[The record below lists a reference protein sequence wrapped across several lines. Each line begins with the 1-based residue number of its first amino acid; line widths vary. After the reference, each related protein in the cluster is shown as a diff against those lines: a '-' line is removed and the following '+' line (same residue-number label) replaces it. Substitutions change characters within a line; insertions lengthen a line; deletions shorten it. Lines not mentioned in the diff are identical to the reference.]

1 MKKISVIWITG
12 FFLCLTSFNIQ
23 AQQTNDIRATTIE
36 PYRIAIASTKTT
48 NIIFPYAIISVD
60 RGSKD
65 VLAQKAG
72 GVENVL
78 QIKAARESFPET
90 NLTVITADGR
100 LNSFVINYADRPS
113 VLNLLL
119 TENETEDPVLLSPGN
134 INEAKVRQYAGEALK
149 SREKTRGITDSK
161 FGIRFSMNGLFIYD
175 NTLFLR
181 VSIRNRSNIIYD
193 IDQLRFYIRDQKKSK
208 RTATQELEITPLF
221 TYNKTGKTE
230 GHSEETIVFALSKF
244 TIPDKKYLAVQL
256 MERDGGRHLELHV
269 KNRKIVKA
277 VPVESGLKSLR
288 DEKSE

>member
-23 AQQTNDIRATTIE
+23 AQQTTDIRATTIE
-36 PYRIAIASTKTT
+36 PYRIAIGSTKTA

-78 QIKAARESFPET
+78 QIKAAKEGFPET

-100 LNSFVINYADRPS
+100 LNSFLINYADYPS

-119 TENETEDPVLLSPGN
+119 KDPETKDQVLLSPGN
-134 INEAKVRQYAGEALK
+134 MNEAKMQRYAKEALG
-149 SREKTRGITDSK
+149 SGEKTRGITDRK
-161 FGIRFSMNGLFIYD
+161 FGIRFNTNGLFIHD
-175 NTLFLR
+175 NTLFVR
-181 VSIRNRSNIIYD
+181 VSIRNRSNISYD
-193 IDQLRFYIRDQKKSK
+193 IDQLRFYIRDRKKAK

-221 TYNKTGKTE
+221 IDNKTGKIE

-277 VPVESGLKSLR
+277 VPIESGIKSLQ